1 MKVASGTG
9 SETSTDHIKYKLLL
23 VEKISILRDSP
34 SMSWPDW
41 IIYTLATS
49 FLGY

>member
-1 MKVASGTG
+1 MEVASGTG
-9 SETSTDHIKYKLLL
+9 SETGTDHIKYKLLL
-23 VEKISILRDSP
+23 VEKTSILRDSP

-41 IIYTLATS
+41 ITYILAAP